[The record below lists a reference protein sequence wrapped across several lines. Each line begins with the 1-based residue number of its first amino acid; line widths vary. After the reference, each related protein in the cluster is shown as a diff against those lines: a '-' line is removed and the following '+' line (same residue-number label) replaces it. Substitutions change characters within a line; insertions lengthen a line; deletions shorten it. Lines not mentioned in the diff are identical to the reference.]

1 MIIDKQ
7 TIHKVAD
14 LARIAVKEEEIDAL
28 IPDMNKI
35 LTFMEKL
42 NELDTTGVEPLV
54 YMNSEENVWREDE
67 VKQEISVAQG
77 LKNAAVHNEAF
88 FLVPKIIEK

>member
-14 LARIAVKEEEIDAL
+14 LARIAITEEEIAAL

-42 NELDTTGVEPLV
+42 NELDTTGVEP
-54 YMNSEENVWREDE
+54 
-67 VKQEISVAQG
+67 
-77 LKNAAVHNEAF
+77 
-88 FLVPKIIEK
+88 P

>member
-7 TIHKVAD
+7 TIDKVAN
-14 LARIAVKEEEIDAL
+14 LARIEIQDKDVEDL
-28 IPDMNKI
+28 IVDMIKI

-42 NELDTTGVEPLV
+42 NELDTTGVAPLV
-54 YMNSEENVWREDE
+54 YMNADENIWREDV
-67 VKQEISVAQG
+67 VKQEITVAEG
-77 LKNAAVHNEAF
+77 LMNANQHNESF

>member
-14 LARIAVKEEEIDAL
+14 LARIAIEEKEVDTL
-28 IPDMNKI
+28 ITDMNKI

-42 NELDTTGVEPLV
+42 NELDTKGVAPLV
-54 YMNSEENVWREDE
+54 YMNMEENIWREDE
-67 VKQEISVAQG
+67 VKQEISVEEG
-77 LKNAAVHNEAF
+77 LKNAAVHDDSF
-88 FLVPKIIEK
+88 FFVPKIIEK

>member
-7 TIHKVAD
+7 TITKVAN
-14 LARIAVKEEEIDAL
+14 LARIEIHENDVEDL
-28 IPDMNKI
+28 ITDMNKI

-42 NELDTTGVEPLV
+42 NELDTNGVEPLV
-54 YMNSEENVWREDE
+54 YMNTDENVWREDV
-67 VKQEISVAQG
+67 VKQEITVQEALQ
-77 LKNAAVHNEAF
+77 NAAVHNENF

>member
-7 TIHKVAD
+7 TIDKVAN
-14 LARIAVKEEEIDAL
+14 LARIEIQENEVDDL
-28 IPDMNKI
+28 IIDMNKI

-42 NELDTTGVEPLV
+42 NELDTTGVAPLV
-54 YMNSEENVWREDE
+54 YMNADENIWREDV
-67 VKQEISVAQG
+67 VKQEITVAEG
-77 LKNAAVHNEAF
+77 LKNASKHNESF

>member
-14 LARIAVKEEEIDAL
+14 LARIAIKEEEIDAL

-42 NELDTTGVEPLV
+42 NELDTKGVEPLV
-54 YMNSEENVWREDE
+54 YMNADENVWREDQ
-67 VKQEISVAQG
+67 VKQEISTADG
-77 LKNAAVHNEAF
+77 LKNAALHNESF
-88 FLVPKIIEK
+88 FMVPKIIEK